1 MKTRIGWEEVSLG
14 EIVSE
19 LRPEDD
25 EFTPLQGRKRR
36 ERERNMPARS
46 PSTCEGLG

>member
-25 EFTPLQGRKRR
+25 EFAPLQGRKR
-36 ERERNMPARS
+36 RERNMPARS